1 MYYCYLKFFKYIF
14 IKSLFLRYVRI
25 LGFLELN
32 KYVMVIDI
40 LNSLDLNRRSNYEFL
55 GGGRLL
61 LECVLIRSSFK
72 FLRRFLVFCCILF
85 LVILEFNFV

>member
-72 FLRRFLVFCCILF
+72 FL
-85 LVILEFNFV
+85 